1 MIQRVQTVYLS
12 LGALFLAAFLVT
24 PAARQF
30 EMGALGTAGLY
41 FSGLLAAGAAAASIF
56 LFARR
61 QLQRKV
67 IVIGQLG
74 TVALLAILVGGLY
87 AGGALRTQ
95 EGIDGIL
102 LFGVAPPGSGLH
114 CTLPGST
121 GRRPRYQARR
131 FRKPAALGGPK
142 VRWRKAGKGFAAR
155 ADSGQ

>member
-12 LGALFLAAFLVT
+12 LGALLLAAFLVT

-102 LFGVAPPGSGLH
+102 LFGVA
-114 CTLPGST
+114 LPVVA
-121 GRRPRYQARR
+121 YIALFLARR
-131 FRKPAALGGPK
+131 AIGRDIRL
-142 VRWRKAGKGFAAR
+142 V
-155 ADSGQ
+155 DSVNRLR